1 MKKREKK
8 SPKGMGLMA
17 FFRTLPKYKL
27 PWLVIIA
34 AFLFNVAFN
43 QLLLKLPTTT
53 ADLLS
58 GSMEGAALW
67 KAIRY
72 YLVFAVLASC
82 QTYILCVTENFSVY
96 RSRKSLWRRML
107 RNKVKYYDDNN
118 PSEMMSAVTNDLYTA
133 MGFLANT
140 IVFILPDIIYL
151 VQAMFKIS
159 EYHISL
165 TLAEFSIL
173 PLKYIYMV
181 VLGRWVSTA
190 TMKMYDRIGGL
201 TGYLAE
207 RINHLTHVKTFTN
220 EAKELTNGAEASTKL
235 YKAKMELAKF
245 DCVNNGVSILIQVI
259 EKIVVML
266 AAVILLQK
274 GIITIQQW
282 VAFFMFST
290 EISMKF
296 DMFVAAWMKLKQVQG
311 SVARSVDMMNAE
323 EEKVGRAE
331 EGEDVIKAGKTD
343 VEFEHVTFAY
353 GDHVALKDVSFSVP
367 AGTSVCIVGLCG
379 SGKTTALNLL
389 ERFYDLKSGAIRLG
403 GDSIADMPL
412 SAYRRR
418 FGYVQQ
424 GADIF
429 TGTVREAMT
438 YGIAREVTDEELM
451 KAAELSGFDKYLK
464 EQPKGLDTYL
474 HMGSDSLSGGQN
486 QRLVLAREFLRGAE
500 IVLMDEPTSA
510 LDVETAKKIRRMIQ
524 SLFEGKTKIVVSHD
538 LELARDMDRIVVLE
552 NGVCVG
558 NGTYEE
564 LLGNCSLFAEMVAA
578 HNQEKEAAE

>member
-1 MKKREKK
+1 MKTREKK
-8 SPKGMGLMA
+8 SPKSMGIMA

-34 AFLFNVAFN
+34 AFLFNVIFN

-58 GSMEGAALW
+58 GSLEGAALW
-67 KAIRY
+67 KAVRY
-72 YLVFAVLASC
+72 YLLFAVLASC
-82 QTYILCVTENFSVY
+82 QTYILCATENFSVY

-118 PSEMMSAVTNDLYTA
+118 PSEMMSAVTNDLSTA
-133 MGFLANT
+133 MGFFVNI
-140 IVFILPDIIYL
+140 IVFMLPDIFYI

-159 EYHISL
+159 QYHVSL

-181 VLGRWVSTA
+181 VLGRWISRA

-207 RINHLTHVKTFTN
+207 RINHLTHIKTFTN
-220 EAKELTNGAEASTKL
+220 ESKELVNGSSASEQL
-235 YKAKMELAKF
+235 YKAKMDIAKV
-245 DCVNNGVSILIQVI
+245 DCFNSGAGTLIQVI

-266 AAVILLQK
+266 AAVILLQR

-282 VAFFMFST
+282 VAFFLFAT

-296 DMFVAAWMKLKQVQG
+296 DMFVTAWMSLKQVEG

-323 EEKVGRAE
+323 EEQIDPAE
-331 EGEDVIKAGKTD
+331 AGAEAVETTD
-343 VEFEHVTFAY
+343 TQIEFDHVTFAY
-353 GDHVALKDVSFSVP
+353 GDHVALKDVSFTVP

-389 ERFYDLKSGAIRLG
+389 ERFYDLKSGTIRLG
-403 GDSIADMPL
+403 GASIADMPL
-412 SAYRRR
+412 AAYRRR
-418 FGYVQQ
+418 FSYVQQ
-424 GADIF
+424 GADVF

-438 YGIAREVTDEELM
+438 YGITREVTDEELM
-451 KAAELSGFDKYLK
+451 RAAERSGFDQYLQ

-486 QRLVLAREFLRGAE
+486 QRLVLAREFLRGADV
-500 IVLMDEPTSA
+500 VLMDEPTSA
-510 LDVETAKKIRRMIQ
+510 LDVETAKKIRQMIQ
-524 SLFEGKTKIVVSHD
+524 SLFRGRTKVIVSHD

-558 NGTYEE
+558 SGTYEE
-564 LLGNCSLFAEMVAA
+564 LLKNCSLFTEMVAA
-578 HNQEKEAAE
+578 HNQDKEAAE